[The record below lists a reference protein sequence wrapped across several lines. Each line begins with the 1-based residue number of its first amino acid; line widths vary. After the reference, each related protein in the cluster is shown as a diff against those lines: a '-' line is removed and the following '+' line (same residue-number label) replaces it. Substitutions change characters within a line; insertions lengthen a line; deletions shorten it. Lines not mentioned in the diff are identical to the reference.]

1 MKILQL
7 DVDNITYELVKPE
20 ARVHEES
27 SEKRVSVDDA
37 IVMLVS
43 VEKGDDAS
51 TAKEAMR
58 DVAAFMAKQG
68 RKKLVIYPFA
78 HLSKNLLAPEEAQKI
93 LKDMLADAPEG
104 VEARKAPFG
113 WNKKLGVSVKG
124 HPLAEMSRSYGPK
137 PASVAAESE
146 KESKTHPPSIAST
159 KSEIKESAALKEE
172 DKVIST
178 WYILDPNKGLVPVG
192 DFDFEKYPNL
202 KKFADYEIK
211 KVRAYA
217 QEPPHIRLM
226 QRLELVDYEPGSDPG
241 NMRFYPN
248 GRLVK
253 SLLEQYVTRR
263 VTEYGAAEVETPIM
277 YAYDHPA
284 LKEYLDRFPSRHYIV
299 KSDEKEYFLR
309 FAACFGQ
316 FLMLHDAT
324 ISYKNLPLKVY
335 ELTRYS
341 FRREK
346 SGELAGLKR
355 LRAFTMPDMHS
366 ICADLISAESEFDK
380 QFKFCQSVLSG
391 IGIQTE
397 EYEAAVRFTEGFWQD
412 HKEFVLKLVK
422 EYLKKPALIEMWNFR
437 YAYFDPKFEFN
448 VLDSSGKAAA
458 LSTVQID
465 HENGKRYDLKYHDK
479 DGEMKTPVILHCSP
493 SGAIERVIHA
503 LLELAYINQERGEVP
518 ALPLWLSP
526 TQVRILPLSD
536 KYVENCTELAEKLKS
551 KEIRVDID
559 DRDDTLGKKIGN
571 AEKDWVP
578 YICVVGEKELSS
590 SKLAVRV
597 RASKTQEHMS
607 IQDLEARVAKEL
619 DGMPRSPLTLSMLLS
634 KRPIFKG

>member
-20 ARVHEES
+20 SRVHEEAGK
-27 SEKRVSVDDA
+27 KRVSVDNA
-37 IVMLVS
+37 IAILVS
-43 VEKGDDAS
+43 VEKGDDAA
-51 TAKEAMR
+51 TAKEAMK
-58 DVAAFMAKQG
+58 DVSAFMAKQG
-68 RKKLVIYPFA
+68 RKKLMIYPFA
-78 HLSKNLLAPEEAQKI
+78 HLSRDLASPEEAQRI
-93 LKDMLADAPEG
+93 LNDMCADAPEG
-104 VEARKAPFG
+104 AELKKAPFG
-113 WNKKLGVSVKG
+113 WNKKLSVSVKG
-124 HPLAEMSRSYGPK
+124 HPLAEQSRSYGHK
-137 PASVAAESE
+137 PASKAAEGE
-146 KESKTHPPSIAST
+146 NESKHPRSVSAA
-159 KSEIKESAALKEE
+159 KSEVKESAALKEE

-178 WYILDPNKGLVPVG
+178 WYVLDPDKGLVPVDG
-192 DFDFEKYPNL
+192 FDFKNHVNL

-211 KVRAYA
+211 KVGSYA

-253 SLLEQYVTRR
+253 SLIEQYVNRR

-284 LKEYLDRFPSRHYIV
+284 LKEYLDRFPARHYIV
-299 KSDEKEYFLR
+299 KSDDKDYFLR

-316 FLMLHDAT
+316 FLMMHDAT
-324 ISYKNLPLKVY
+324 ISYRNLPLKVY
-335 ELTRYS
+335 ELARYS

-366 ICADLISAESEFDK
+366 MCADLASAENEFDK

-391 IGIQTE
+391 IGIGTD
-397 EYEAAVRFTEGFWQD
+397 EYEAAVRFTEGFWKD
-412 HKEFVLKLVK
+412 HKDFVLKLVK

-448 VLDSSGKAAA
+448 VIDASGKAAA

-465 HENGKRYDLKYHDK
+465 HENGKRYGLKYRDK
-479 DGEMKTPVILHCSP
+479 DGEQKTPVILHCSP
-493 SGAIERVIHA
+493 SGAIERVIHT
-503 LLELAYINQERGEVP
+503 LLELAYIKQEGGGVP

-526 TQVRILPLSD
+526 TQVRLLPLSD
-536 KYVENCTELAEKLKS
+536 KFVKDCIELAEKLKS

-559 DRDDTLGKKIGN
+559 DKDDTLGKKIGN

-590 SKLAVRV
+590 DKLAVRI
-597 RASKTQEHMS
+597 RKLKKQEHMS
-607 IQDLEARVAKEL
+607 LEDLESKLAKEL
-619 DGMPRSPLTLSMLLS
+619 DDMPRSPLTLNLLLS